1 MSIDKFIYLNRS
13 EVDACG
19 VTLQRSLEIS
29 EETYSEHAKGNY
41 EKEMGQ
47 AALKKEA
54 EIILNLYG
62 GF

>member
-19 VTLQRSLEIS
+19 VTLARSLEIS

-41 EKEMGQ
+41 EMP
-47 AALKKEA
+47 
-54 EIILNLYG
+54 
-62 GF
+62 